1 MSNLEHDFNGIAGSR
16 KKGKYL
22 LPFSLRLTFEERAR
36 LERDAVG
43 MSLGAYIRLRLFGEN
58 AAPRKTRGRQPV
70 KDHEA
75 LGRVLGALGG
85 SRLSQ
90 NLNQLA
96 KAVNTG
102 SLPVTPETERD
113 LREACASV
121 ALLRADLM
129 RALGASAGGER

>member
-1 MSNLEHDFNGIAGSR
+1 MSNLDHDFNTIAG
-16 KKGKYL
+16 KQLKGKSPA
-22 LPFSLRLTFEERAR
+22 PFSLRLTFEERAR
-36 LERDAVG
+36 LDRDAAG
-43 MSLGAYIRLRLFGEN
+43 MTLGAYIRGRLFGETAN
-58 AAPRKTRGRQPV
+58 PRKTRGRQPV

-90 NLNQLA
+90 NLNQPA

-113 LREACASV
+113 LSEACAAV
-121 ALLRADLM
+121 ALIRSELM
-129 RALGASAGGER
+129 RALGASTGGEP

>member
-1 MSNLEHDFNGIAGSR
+1 MSRKENDFNAVAAAKPR
-16 KKGKYL
+16 AL
-22 LPFSLRLTFEERAR
+22 VPFSLRLTFEERAL

-43 MSLGAYIRLRLFGEN
+43 MSLGAYIQMRLFGEN
-58 AAPRKTRGRQPV
+58 AAPRKTRGKTPV

-102 SLPVTPETERD
+102 SLPVTPETEHD
-113 LREACASV
+113 LKEACASV
-121 ALLRADLM
+121 ALIRAELM
-129 RALGASAGGER
+129 RALGASAGGEP